1 MKEFF
6 KKIHTENFRWYD
18 EILLVSF
25 FSFLLVLLGQI
36 LGTVILGI
44 CRSALGLTDGFWE
57 TFLMYFQT
65 FGVWIVML
73 AFFAIFKH
81 RRPIFKA
88 IGTKPK
94 GNNLKYLGL
103 GLLIGFGLNFGCAVV
118 AMLHKD
124 IHIHF
129 SRFEILPFIALL
141 FAVFVQSSSEEL
153 VDRAYVF
160 QVARKGYRSKWVAI
174 IGNALIFSLMH
185 GANPGVTA
193 LALANIFFSGLL
205 FSLFVYYF
213 DSLWCAYGIH
223 TGWNFTQSILLGL
236 PNSGLVVPYSN
247 FELDT
252 AAATNSFAYNV
263 AFGIEGTILS
273 TVVLA
278 VACLIVYLLGEK
290 RNQQPIDI
298 WNQ

>member
-25 FSFLLVLLGQI
+25 FSFILVLLGQI

-44 CRSALGLTDGFWE
+44 CRSVLGLTDGFWE

-129 SRFEILPFIALL
+129 SRFEILPFIALSSTSIS
-141 FAVFVQSSSEEL
+141 AVL
-153 VDRAYVF
+153 
-160 QVARKGYRSKWVAI
+160 RSCR
-174 IGNALIFSLMH
+174 L
-185 GANPGVTA
+185 
-193 LALANIFFSGLL
+193 
-205 FSLFVYYF
+205 
-213 DSLWCAYGIH
+213 
-223 TGWNFTQSILLGL
+223 
-236 PNSGLVVPYSN
+236 
-247 FELDT
+247 
-252 AAATNSFAYNV
+252 
-263 AFGIEGTILS
+263 
-273 TVVLA
+273 
-278 VACLIVYLLGEK
+278 
-290 RNQQPIDI
+290 
-298 WNQ
+298 